1 MMIIIRIIL
10 YLCSVSLFF
19 FIARPVS
26 SLTIDEAIEMAKR
39 NAPFYRATELKIR
52 ATEALYKAT
61 LSPYLPVLDVST
73 LQSRHYTSSI
83 DYNMRNYE
91 VKLSYTI
98 FDGGIRRNERDL
110 ALLNLD
116 IDREEFRKSLLELE
130 YQVRVAYY
138 TVIATKEILDL
149 RTIQLKDAE
158 KDHEVAEG
166 RYRFGVARF
175 SDVLQAS
182 VRLQQARFNLAQ
194 AEGDMR
200 KALSELNSLIGRD
213 LDSPFDLQGSLN
225 TDFEIPERE
234 RLFDAGMKGP
244 EVIQAEKNLSIAER
258 NRSKALS
265 PFFPVLSLNASYSK
279 TEGGIFRFTFP
290 EEKRIDL
297 SATWNI
303 FELGKFFRL
312 KSFEREIDISSERLK
327 EVKRQTLLDI
337 YRAIQDLSTA
347 MSKVKVAEEQLRQ
360 AQHNYEQAFGEY
372 KVGKADILSLV
383 QAESQLATAR
393 EQLINSRLSV
403 ILSKSLLERIAA
415 LEIKEVMD
423 KR

>member
-52 ATEALYKAT
+52 ATEALYMAT

-83 DYNMRNYE
+83 DYNTRNYE

-234 RLFDAGMKGP
+234 RLFDAGMKRP

>member
-19 FIARPVS
+19 FIAKPVS

-83 DYNMRNYE
+83 DYNTRNYE

-234 RLFDAGMKGP
+234 RLFDAGMKRP

>member
-83 DYNMRNYE
+83 DYNTRNYE

-234 RLFDAGMKGP
+234 RLFDAGMKRP

>member
-83 DYNMRNYE
+83 DYNTRNYE

-158 KDHEVAEG
+158 KDYEVAEG

-234 RLFDAGMKGP
+234 RLFDAGMKRP